1 MRARVRELWKRGAR
15 MAREQL
21 FEADPLAHLD
31 LHERPE
37 ETVLRLRWVGGAWVE
52 DVARL
57 KVAPA
62 PFAEGSMRMC
72 YHAKKMSSRATVRHA
87 ALGSKHASWRYR
99 PVWKSSSIRL
109 HHERI
114 QTVRIRRFGSASRT
128 RREQSIRPKIGQND
142 FDLAELENF
151 KVQRSIS
158 TQVREADL

>member
-99 PVWKSSSIRL
+99 PAWKSATRL
-109 HHERI
+109 HYERI

-128 RREQSIRPKIGQND
+128 RREQSIRPKVSRID
-142 FDLAELENF
+142 FDVAELENF
-151 KVQRSIS
+151 K
-158 TQVREADL
+158 